1 MTLAFS
7 VAPTPPNDFEVPWS
21 PAEQPPSGG
30 AFPYLRYGL
39 PWVSVCGIALAQTPG
54 LMAKVAAAIAS
65 TSSRISAARRDA
77 F

>member
-1 MTLAFS
+1 MILAFS
-7 VAPTPPNDFEVPWS
+7 VAPTPPNDAEVPWS

-39 PWVSVCGIALAQTPG
+39 PWLSVCGITLAQTPR
-54 LMAKVAAAIAS
+54 LMANVAAAITS
-65 TSSRISAARRDA
+65 TSTCISAARRDG